1 VHICFRSYKKQ
12 VDYIPTKK
20 LIIKRYIFLRIV
32 ISRRELESWVQDEEQ
47 KIKGSRSM
55 G

>member
-32 ISRRELESWVQDEEQ
+32 ISRRELESWVQDEEL